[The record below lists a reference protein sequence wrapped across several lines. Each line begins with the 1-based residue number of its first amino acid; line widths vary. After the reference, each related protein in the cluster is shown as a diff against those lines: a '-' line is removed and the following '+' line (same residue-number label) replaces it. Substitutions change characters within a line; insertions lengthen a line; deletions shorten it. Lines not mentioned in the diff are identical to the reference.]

1 MKRTLI
7 LEDGTVFEGTAMGS
21 SKEEVICEI
30 VFTTGMG
37 GYIETLT
44 DPSFVKQ
51 AVVMTYPLMGNYGV
65 MEEDNESEHPWVSA
79 FITREICEHENN
91 FRSKGKLNDYLLKYD
106 IPALVGIDTRA
117 LTKILREKGTMMGL
131 ITTEENI
138 DVDKAVAK
146 IKAAGVPHDHVSTV
160 SRKEVEKFGKDGKYN
175 VALLDYGTKKS
186 IIESLVKRGCNVT
199 VYPYNTPAEEIIK
212 ANPDGIMLSNGP
224 GNPED
229 CPVAIEE
236 LKKISQTSI
245 PIFGICLGHQL
256 LALANGATTTKLK
269 YGHRGEN
276 HSVKDLDENKIYV
289 TSQNHGYMI
298 NAETLNPEVAVVSH
312 INVNDKTV
320 EGIRYIGKKAFSVQ
334 FHPEACPGP
343 KDTEYL
349 FDKFIENMK
358 SGK

>member
-7 LEDGTVFEGTAMGS
+7 LEDGTVFEGIGLGS
-21 SKEEVICEI
+21 EKKEVISEI

-79 FITREICEHENN
+79 FIAREICEHENN
-91 FRSKGKLNDYLLKYD
+91 FRSKGKLNDYLIKYD

-131 ITTEENI
+131 ITTEENV
-138 DVDKAVAK
+138 DVNKAIEK
-146 IKAAGVPHDHVSTV
+146 IKAAGIPHDHVSTV
-160 SRKEVEKFGKDGKYN
+160 SRKNITKHGENGKYN
-175 VALLDYGTKKS
+175 VALLDYGTKNS

-199 VYPYNTPAEEIIK
+199 VYPYDTAAEEIIK
-212 ANPDGIMLSNGP
+212 NNPDGIMLSNGP

-229 CPVAIEE
+229 CDISIKE
-236 LKKISQTSI
+236 LKKLFNTDI
-245 PIFGICLGHQL
+245 PIFAICLGHQL

-276 HSVKDLDENKIYV
+276 HPVKDLDENKIYV
-289 TSQNHGYMI
+289 TSQNHGYMVD
-298 NAETLNPEVAVVSH
+298 TKSLNPELAVVSH
-312 INVNDKTV
+312 INVNDNTV
-320 EGIRYIGKKAFSVQ
+320 EGIRYLTKKAFSVQ

-358 SGK
+358 SNK